1 MQSHPTD
8 GTTDGDDFGSV
19 AWETAPSPAAPS
31 GGLGAS
37 HDDLQDL
44 TQYHSLDRDHV
55 PNPSSVVASSS
66 QQDPHPSL
74 ANTPVHSVQ
83 VKEGKVELEGTSETF
98 VSYLVTAKV
107 SLSRCG
113 GRAVSLS

>member
-1 MQSHPTD
+1 MQSHD

-19 AWETAPSPAAPS
+19 AWETAPTPAVSSSSNA
-31 GGLGAS
+31 LGAS
-37 HDDLQDL
+37 QDNLQDL
-44 TQYHSLDRDHV
+44 TQYHSLDRDHD
-55 PNPSSVVASSS
+55 PNPTPVVASSS
-66 QQDPHPSL
+66 QPDPHPSL

-107 SLSRCG
+107 S
-113 GRAVSLS
+113 